1 MKLAKDTKVAHNFLQ
16 SFPIPFCRNLKQTLS
31 LTKIFKIME
40 ESYRVSVDEN
50 YQFELAAKD
59 TDDIDQTELSAQKAH
74 LLHNKKSFAIE
85 LLENDFVARR
95 YRIKVDGNT
104 YTVNIETPLDQ
115 LIKEMGLS
123 IGNASVEDEINAPM
137 PGLILEVNVSIGD
150 TIKKGD
156 FLCVLEAMKMENTL
170 TAPRDGIIKSVNI
183 AKGET
188 VDKGKLLI
196 ELEKND

>member
-1 MKLAKDTKVAHNFLQ
+1 MKLAKDTKVEHNFLQ

-50 YQFELAAKD
+50 YQFKLAAKD